1 MLCPIWPRDKGQF
14 EILRCFFGHK
24 WKPLRGSSHSGSDLG
39 SDFFSFP
46 TAFFFCPRQK
56 LPWFFFFFS
65 YSVSLSFPILN
76 LQFPCFLIIAQIS
89 DLQLINTSKEVPK
102 AEEKQGRSWCAQT
115 RSLLSRSHG
124 RGSPNQPMFTQPG
137 AQPRSA
143 KSYKN

>member
-56 LPWFFFFFS
+56 LPWFFFFFFLL
-65 YSVSLSFPILN
+65 SVSLLSYSQPPIPLFSN
-76 LQFPCFLIIAQIS
+76 YCPNKWLA
-89 DLQLINTSKEVPK
+89 INKYKQRSPK
-102 AEEKQGRSWCAQT
+102 SWGKAREKLVCTNQKFTKQKPWQGLPKPAHVYTAW
-115 RSLLSRSHG
+115 
-124 RGSPNQPMFTQPG
+124 GSASVCQEL
-137 AQPRSA
+137 
-143 KSYKN
+143 